1 MAQPRISAYLPP
13 DIDPTKAALAFGR
26 RALPKLN
33 EELQSP
39 ELLTQQRAL
48 VALCD
53 LVHDPEKVYEAIALG
68 FLDSLKALLVHE
80 DRTVRQKTTEV
91 LSVMALHSI
100 GREGLIRRGVIS
112 ALAGLLDDPVDICRK
127 NTHQVFD
134 MLARLPEGAGGVL
147 QAGLIPPLVLKL
159 ETELDE
165 IQELILGTLS
175 NCLRVEVSEALA
187 AGAVPVLKEKLSHP
201 YSAIRSKAAWVLLEI
216 RPVSAGGSSR
226 RRHRRRHPS
235 VPGGRTVP
243 PGGTGA
249 VAVLVA
255 PGCGSRR
262 AQRPRGCRGSRHS
275 SGAHSLYPS
284 SLRSSHA
291 EGKMAVFE
299 EEVIPALLSLLE
311 DAQPAVQVNSA
322 GALMFALVT
331 PQGRSSAMGAAAIP
345 PLLTLVAEETSKARL
360 NAIKALTL
368 LAELPEGRQTLLEH
382 RDTFQRCLDDPSEA
396 VQRAAEIAITV
407 IDWKP
412 FCSRDLF

>member
-33 EELQSP
+33 EELQSA

-48 VALCD
+48 MALCD
-53 LVHDPEKVYEAIALG
+53 LVHDPEKVYQAIALG
-68 FLDSLKALLVHE
+68 FLASLKTLLVHQ
-80 DRTVRQKTTEV
+80 DQTVRQKTTEV
-91 LSVMALHSI
+91 LSIMALHSI
-100 GREGLIRRGVIS
+100 GREGLIRSGVIS

-127 NTHQVFD
+127 NTHQIFD
-134 MLARLPEGAGGVL
+134 MLAKLPEGAGGVL
-147 QAGLIPPLVLKL
+147 QAGLIPPLVLKMQ
-159 ETELDE
+159 TELDE

-201 YSAIRSKAAWVLLEI
+201 STAIRSKAAWVLLEI
-216 RPVSAGGSSR
+216 
-226 RRHRRRHPS
+226 
-235 VPGGRTVP
+235 
-243 PGGTGA
+243 
-249 VAVLVA
+249 
-255 PGCGSRR
+255 
-262 AQRPRGCRGSRHS
+262 
-275 SGAHSLYPS
+275 
-284 SLRSSHA
+284 SSHA
-291 EGKMAVFE
+291 EGKIEVCK
-299 EEVIPALLSLLE
+299 EEVIPVLVSLLE
-311 DAQPAVQVNSA
+311 DTQPEVQVSST

-331 PQGRSSAMGAAAIP
+331 PQGRSSAMGAEAIP

-360 NAIKALTL
+360 NAIKTLTL
-368 LAELPEGRQTLLEH
+368 LAELPEGRQTLLDH

-412 FCSRDLF
+412 SCSRDLF

>member
-48 VALCD
+48 MALCD
-53 LVHDPEKVYEAIALG
+53 LVHDPEKVYQAIALG
-68 FLDSLKALLVHE
+68 FLDSLKTLLVHQ
-80 DRTVRQKTTEV
+80 DQTVRQKTTEV
-91 LSVMALHSI
+91 LSIMALHSI
-100 GREGLIRRGVIS
+100 GREGLIRSGVIS
-112 ALAGLLDDPVDICRK
+112 ALSGLLDDPVDICRK
-127 NTHQVFD
+127 NTHQIFD
-134 MLARLPEGAGGVL
+134 MLAKLPEGAGGVL

-159 ETELDE
+159 KTELEE

-187 AGAVPVLKEKLSHP
+187 AGAVAVLKEKLSHP
-201 YSAIRSKAAWVLLEI
+201 STAIRSKAAWVLLEI
-216 RPVSAGGSSR
+216 
-226 RRHRRRHPS
+226 
-235 VPGGRTVP
+235 
-243 PGGTGA
+243 
-249 VAVLVA
+249 
-255 PGCGSRR
+255 
-262 AQRPRGCRGSRHS
+262 
-275 SGAHSLYPS
+275 
-284 SLRSSHA
+284 SSHA
-291 EGKMAVFE
+291 EGKIAVCK
-299 EEVIPALLSLLE
+299 EEVIPVLVSLLE
-311 DAQPAVQVNSA
+311 DTQPEVRVNST

-331 PQGRSSAMGAAAIP
+331 PQGRSSAMGAEAIP

-360 NAIKALTL
+360 NAIKTLTL
-368 LAELPEGRQTLLEH
+368 LAELPEGRQTLLDH

-412 FCSRDLF
+412 SCSRDLF

>member
-48 VALCD
+48 MALCD

-68 FLDSLKALLVHE
+68 NLKALLVHE

-100 GREGLIRRGVIS
+100 GRWVQFQIIS

-165 IQELILGTLS
+165 IQELILSTLS

-216 RPVSAGGSSR
+216 
-226 RRHRRRHPS
+226 
-235 VPGGRTVP
+235 
-243 PGGTGA
+243 
-249 VAVLVA
+249 
-255 PGCGSRR
+255 
-262 AQRPRGCRGSRHS
+262 
-275 SGAHSLYPS
+275 
-284 SLRSSHA
+284 SSHA
-291 EGKMAVFE
+291 EGKIAVFE
-299 EEVIPALLSLLE
+299 EEVIPVLLSLLE
-311 DAQPAVQVNSA
+311 DARPEVQVNSA

-368 LAELPEGRQTLLEH
+368 LAELPEGRQALLEH
-382 RDTFQRCLDDPSEA
+382 RDTFLRCLDDPSEA

>member
-53 LVHDPEKVYEAIALG
+53 LVHDPEKVYQAIALG
-68 FLDSLKALLVHE
+68 FLDSLKALLVHQ
-80 DRTVRQKTTEV
+80 DQTVRQKTTEV
-91 LSVMALHSI
+91 LSIMALHSI
-100 GREGLIRRGVIS
+100 GREGLIRSGVIS
-112 ALAGLLDDPVDICRK
+112 ALTGLLDDPVDICRK
-127 NTHQVFD
+127 NTHQIFD
-134 MLARLPEGAGGVL
+134 MLAKLPEGAGGVL

-159 ETELDE
+159 KTELDE

-187 AGAVPVLKEKLSHP
+187 AGAVAVLKEKLSHP
-201 YSAIRSKAAWVLLEI
+201 STAIRSKAAWVLLEI
-216 RPVSAGGSSR
+216 
-226 RRHRRRHPS
+226 
-235 VPGGRTVP
+235 
-243 PGGTGA
+243 
-249 VAVLVA
+249 
-255 PGCGSRR
+255 
-262 AQRPRGCRGSRHS
+262 
-275 SGAHSLYPS
+275 
-284 SLRSSHA
+284 SSHA
-291 EGKMAVFE
+291 EGKIAVCE
-299 EEVIPALLSLLE
+299 EEVIPVLLSLLE
-311 DAQPAVQVNSA
+311 EAQPEVQVNST